1 MRTRVQSARSFL
13 HDRASR
19 RLQLVW
25 RRSNL
30 EWKIAVP
37 DLNNRTD
44 EELAKLSA
52 SEVGRRKIA
61 VAQEILKRRRQ
72 ERWQQWLD
80 RHGALAGV
88 IRAVM
93 GSR

>member
-1 MRTRVQSARSFL
+1 M
-13 HDRASR
+13 
-19 RLQLVW
+19 
-25 RRSNL
+25 
-30 EWKIAVP
+30 P

-93 GSR
+93 GSLVAIQRWLFGKDTGVGRRPDT